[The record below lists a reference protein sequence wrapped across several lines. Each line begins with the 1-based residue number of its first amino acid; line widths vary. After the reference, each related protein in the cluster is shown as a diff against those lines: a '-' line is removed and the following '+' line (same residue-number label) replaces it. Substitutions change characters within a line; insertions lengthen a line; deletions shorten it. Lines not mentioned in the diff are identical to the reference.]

1 MIELKNGIRALKH
14 VVISLRL
21 IFLLMII
28 GCKGEYRYPQSL
40 LTADSLS
47 NVNPD
52 SAIRVLQALGQKMAG
67 APEPD
72 QKYYQLLNIKAKD
85 KAYQPTVSTDSIESL
100 LTYYEGKGDRNLLPT
115 AYYYAG
121 RIYSDAHDAPTAL
134 SYYQKSLDAMQ
145 DNDLQ
150 LKSVIYSQM
159 GYLFLYQYL
168 FEEAEQNFRKCYEYG
183 IELNDT
189 ISILYSLED
198 MATTYQWQNEYDKSI
213 ECLKQAEKYSVLP
226 NYVFHKLRIYQAYA
240 SIYYDLKD
248 YSSVKAYIDM
258 PLHNIDK
265 LNNDSSS
272 VFAILHDL
280 YYAIGKVDS
289 ASYYA
294 HKIESCGS
302 VYAKERSYKHMTKI
316 FLKEGDVLKSDV
328 AFANYILYRDSID
341 KTVKTAELQRI
352 HSLYNYQKKESEN
365 ERLRVDNLVKN
376 FILGGVVILLIVLSI
391 SAFII
396 YKRHKTRSAEKI
408 QRIQALQAEQYR
420 KSQAYIEENN
430 RKIQE
435 LESNLAGN
443 EQELESYKK
452 RLLSLNA
459 IAKADLSEHERAKV
473 EVMNSP
479 VRKLVLEKAES
490 MQILSKDEWGA
501 VENTICSNY
510 QDFRER
516 LFTLYQFSKQ
526 EYHVTL
532 LLKLQIDLVHIATLT
547 AHTKAAITQTR
558 TRLYKKCFGT
568 KGSADQWDEFVNSL

>member
-1 MIELKNGIRALKH
+1 
-14 VVISLRL
+14 
-21 IFLLMII
+21 MII

-52 SAIRVLQALGQKMAG
+52 SAIRVLQALGQEMVG

-72 QKYYQLLNIKAKD
+72 QKYYQLLTIKAKD
-85 KAYQPTVSTDSIESL
+85 KAYQPTVSTDSIETL
-100 LTYYEGKGDRNLLPT
+100 LRYYEDGGDKKLLST

-121 RIYSDAHDAPTAL
+121 RVYSDAHDAPTAL

-168 FEEAEQNFRKCYEYG
+168 FVEAENNFKKCYEYG
-183 IELNDT
+183 IEFNDT
-189 ISILYSLED
+189 LSILYGLED

-226 NYVFHKLRIYQAYA
+226 SYEFHKLRIYQAYA

-248 YSSVKAYIDM
+248 YSSVKVYIDM

-272 VFAILHDL
+272 VFAILHDM
-280 YYAIGKVDS
+280 YYAMGKVDS

-294 HKIESCGS
+294 HMIESCGS
-302 VYAKERSYKHMTKI
+302 VYAKERSYKHMTRI
-316 FLKEGDVLKSDV
+316 FLKEGDVLKSEA

-341 KTVKTAELQRI
+341 KTVKTAELQRV
-352 HSLYNYQKKESEN
+352 HSLYNYHKKESEN

-396 YKRHKTRSAEKI
+396 YKRHKTRIAEKI
-408 QRIQALQAEQYR
+408 QRIKALQAEQYR

-430 RKIQE
+430 RKIREME
-435 LESNLAGN
+435 LSLAGN
-443 EQELESYKK
+443 QQELESYKK

-459 IAKADLSEHERAKV
+459 IAKADLSEHERAGM
-473 EVMNSP
+473 EIMNSP
-479 VRKLVLEKAES
+479 IRKQVLEKAES
-490 MQILSKDEWGA
+490 EQILSQVEWHE
-501 VENTICSNY
+501 VENTICKNY

-516 LFTLYQFSKQ
+516 LFTLHQFSKQ

-532 LLKLQIDLVHIATLT
+532 LLKLQIEPAQIAILT

-558 TRLYKKCFGT
+558 TRLYKKCFGI
-568 KGSADQWDEFVNSL
+568 KGTADQWDEFVNSL